1 MTVRVASRG
10 LRVARGLIVAT
21 LSVAI
26 AAFSHVAGGG
36 MVPGL
41 LGTVLALVFACLV
54 CIALSARALAVVPL
68 AVSVGVSQIV
78 FHLLFSLGTSLP
90 ASAGDGHS
98 VGMLGMVMSGGST
111 VRLPDVAGSASH
123 GMEGM
128 SDTRMWLGHAVA
140 ALLTIALL
148 LHGERALVT
157 IARLAVARLALVS
170 RILGFA
176 LFPDR
181 HGLVRALAD
190 RRGIRRLG
198 VLLAARPHRGP
209 PAVV

>member
-1 MTVRVASRG
+1 MTVRVGSRG
-10 LRVARGLIVAT
+10 VRVARGLLVAS
-21 LSVAI
+21 LSVTI

-36 MVPGL
+36 MGPGV
-41 LGTVLALVFACLV
+41 LGTVLALAFASLV
-54 CIALSARALAVVPL
+54 CIALSSRALAVLPL
-68 AVSVGVSQIV
+68 ALSVALSQIV
-78 FHLLFSLGTSLP
+78 FHLLFSLGASLP
-90 ASAGDGHS
+90 SSAESGHS
-98 VGMLGMVMSGGST
+98 VGMLGMAMSGGARVS
-111 VRLPDVAGSASH
+111 LPEVTAVSGH

-128 SDTRMWLGHAVA
+128 SDTRMWVGHAVA

-148 LHGERALVT
+148 LHGERAVVT

-209 PAVV
+209 PALV